1 MSKMVPVKQ
10 SYSIVPER
18 DYHKS
23 PILEAHHLGIDFG
36 GLTAVDDFN
45 IAIGRTEIC
54 GLIGPNGA
62 SQQTDGKFNRHGKVE
77 DMSPEQ
83 RAKFNAARQRRF
95 EIMVLIGA
103 YKIMPE
109 AERKALRSELLKRID
124 ADFQATV
131 NEQKDRIVRA
141 ENDLKKLRS
150 ELAERESHRSE
161 LVERELERLLKMP
174 MPGGRGRTGSRLPE
188 KNTK

>member
-1 MSKMVPVKQ
+1 MKKCIAVMLLASLLPAVSYADQSTPGKREKGRPHRMSPPV
-10 SYSIVPER
+10 Y
-18 DYHKS
+18 
-23 PILEAHHLGIDFG
+23 
-36 GLTAVDDFN
+36 
-45 IAIGRTEIC
+45 
-54 GLIGPNGA
+54 A

-131 NEQKDRIVRA
+131 NDQKDRIVRA
-141 ENDLKKLRS
+141 ENDLKKLRA

-174 MPGGRGRTGSRLPE
+174 MPGGRGRTGSRSPE